1 MISSFNIGFGFIE
14 IKCPNAITVKIS
26 KPDRVLNSDS
36 QVLFSNHA
44 TDTQY
49 SFNESLLKNVD
60 KPSSMYI
67 IDVTCSGVSVT
78 NEYYEY
84 FIGKYIHDQESMIDG
99 SMQVR
104 DCYVARVID
113 NLNQHSDEFTASIRV
128 RIEDAF
134 KSKLNLDDDQYNEIK
149 EHFEHLQSLPN
160 VD

>member
-26 KPDRVLNSDS
+26 KPERVLNEDS

-49 SFNESLLKNVD
+49 SLNESLLKNVD
-60 KPSSMYI
+60 KPSSVYI
-67 IDVTCSGVSVT
+67 VDVTCSGVVIT

-84 FIGKYIHDQESMIDG
+84 FIGKYGRVQESMIDG
-99 SMQVR
+99 SMQIR
-104 DCYVARVID
+104 DCTVAKVID

-134 KSKLNLDDDQYNEIK
+134 KSKLNLDDDKYNEIK
-149 EHFEHLQSLPN
+149 EHFEYIQSLPN